1 MAMRG
6 IILAGGSG
14 SRLFPLTSQTSKQLL
29 PVYDK
34 PMIYYPLATL
44 MAAGIKEFLI
54 ISTSRDLPDFQ
65 DLLGSGSHLG
75 IDIQYAEQIEPK
87 GIAEAF
93 LIATEFIADSSS
105 ALILGDNLFHG
116 TGLGRQLMD
125 LQQVQ
130 GCQIFAYK
138 VADSSKYGVV
148 NFDALGL
155 PESVE
160 EKPVG
165 NVPGFAIPGLY
176 FFDSSVIKK
185 AKAIQPSARGELE
198 ITSILSLY
206 LSEKSLNVSILPR
219 GTAWL
224 DTGTVENLHDASS
237 YVRLIEERQG
247 AKIACIE
254 EVAWRQGWI
263 TSAQLEGLAQQLPTS
278 PYSNYLLSL
287 SAEEERRTW

>member
-1 MAMRG
+1 MRG
-6 IILAGGSG
+6 IILAGGAG
-14 SRLFPLTSQTSKQLL
+14 TRLYPLTYQLSKQIL

-44 MAAGIKEFLI
+44 MAAGIREILI
-54 ISTSRDLPDFQ
+54 ISTPRDLNNFQ
-65 DLLGSGSHLG
+65 SLFGDGGHLG
-75 IDIQYAEQIEPK
+75 LKISYSIQPQPK

-93 LIATEFIADSSS
+93 LIAGDFVQSSNS

-125 LQQVQ
+125 LSHIS

-138 VADSSKYGVV
+138 VADSSQYGVV
-148 NFDALGL
+148 RFNELGE
-155 PESVE
+155 PTEIE
-160 EKPVG
+160 EKPKTDG
-165 NVPGFAIPGLY
+165 PGFAIPGLY
-176 FFDSSVIKK
+176 FFDGTVVERTRK
-185 AKAIQPSARGELE
+185 IQPSRRGELE
-198 ITSILSLY
+198 ITSLLNLY
-206 LSEKSLNVSILPR
+206 LADKELSVSILPR

-247 AKIACIE
+247 SKIACIE

-263 TSAQLEGLAQQLPTS
+263 SNLDLQTLALKRPPS
-278 PYSNYLLSL
+278 PYTDYLLSL
-287 SAEEERRTW
+287 ESQGVSRTW

>member
-1 MAMRG
+1 MRG
-6 IILAGGSG
+6 IILAGGAG
-14 SRLFPLTSQTSKQLL
+14 TRLYPLTSQLSKQIL

-44 MAAGIKEFLI
+44 MAAGIREIMI
-54 ISTSRDLPDFQ
+54 ISTPRDLSNFQ
-65 DLLGSGSHLG
+65 SLFGNGGHLG
-75 IDIQYAEQIEPK
+75 LSISYSIQPEPK

-93 LIATEFIADSSS
+93 LIAGDFVRSSNC

-125 LQQVQ
+125 LSQIS

-138 VADSSKYGVV
+138 VADSSNYGVV
-148 NFDALGL
+148 RFNDSGE
-155 PESVE
+155 PTEIE
-160 EKPVG
+160 EKPKTG
-165 NVPGFAIPGLY
+165 APGFAIPGLY
-176 FFDSSVIKK
+176 FFDGTVVDRATKIRPSS
-185 AKAIQPSARGELE
+185 RGELE
-198 ITSILSLY
+198 ITSLLNLY
-206 LSEKSLNVSILPR
+206 LEDKELSVSILPR

-247 AKIACIE
+247 SKIACIE

-263 TSAQLEGLAQQLPTS
+263 STQDLSILATELAPS
-278 PYSNYLLSL
+278 PYAEYLESL
-287 SAEEERRTW
+287 ISEEASRTW